1 MAVKEPFS
9 MSNEDITETFRE
21 YHEGKRI
28 VQGITIEF
36 DGMEDPSPLA
46 VLSIL
51 DNKPDS
57 STILSI
63 AETMFDGHKIKF
75 LSEGKEL
82 KTIVY
87 NRGAG
92 NSLDALLVK
101 EVYLLDQ
108 LLQVTYALLLKKL
121 TPHLENSN

>member
-1 MAVKEPFS
+1 MAAKEPFS
-9 MSNEDITETFRE
+9 VSNEDIEETFRD
-21 YHEGKRI
+21 YHEGKSI
-28 VQGITIEF
+28 IKGITIEF
-36 DGMEDPSPLA
+36 DGMEDPAPLS
-46 VLSIL
+46 VLRIL

-57 STILSI
+57 ASILSI
-63 AETMFDGHKIKF
+63 AETMFNGHKITFK
-75 LSEGKEL
+75 SEGKVL

-87 NRGAG
+87 NKGAG

>member
-9 MSNEDITETFRE
+9 VSNDDIEETFRE
-21 YHEGKRI
+21 YHEGKHI
-28 VQGITIEF
+28 IKGITIEF

-46 VLSIL
+46 VLRIL
-51 DNKPDS
+51 DDKPDS
-57 STILSI
+57 ATLMEI
-63 AETMFDGHKIKF
+63 AQTMFNGHKIKF

-87 NRGAG
+87 NKGAG

-101 EVYLLDQ
+101 EVYLFDQ
-108 LLQVTYALLLKKL
+108 LLQVTYSLLLKKL
-121 TPHLENSN
+121 TPHLANSN

>member
-9 MSNEDITETFRE
+9 MSNEDISETFRN
-21 YHEGKRI
+21 YQEGKRI
-28 VQGITIEF
+28 IDGITIEF

-46 VLSIL
+46 VLRIL

-57 STILSI
+57 ATLLGI
-63 AETMFDGHKIKF
+63 AETMFNGHKIKF
-75 LSEGKEL
+75 LSRGKEL

-87 NRGAG
+87 NKGAG